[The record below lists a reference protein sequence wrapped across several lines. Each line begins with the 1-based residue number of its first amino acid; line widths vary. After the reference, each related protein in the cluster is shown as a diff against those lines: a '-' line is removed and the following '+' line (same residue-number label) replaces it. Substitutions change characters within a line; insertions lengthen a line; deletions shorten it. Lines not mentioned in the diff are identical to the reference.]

1 WLCWAVLLL
10 GRYAARMALFVAVRA
25 GHPLSACSLRRAGRA
40 LRSRIGASYGLA
52 QRARLVDPRSY
63 AARAERVPA
72 RPPDAS
78 SQGHPRRSAHA
89 APVEAP
95 GTVPSARLEL
105 RGEAG
110 RARAPH

>member
-25 GHPLSACSLRRAGRA
+25 GHPLAACSLRRGGGA
-40 LRSRIGASYGLA
+40 LRSRIGASYGWA
-52 QRARLVDPRSY
+52 QRARLVDPRSS

-78 SQGHPRRSAHA
+78 SQGHPRCSARA
-89 APVEAP
+89 VPIESLGNPRP
-95 GTVPSARLEL
+95 GTA
-105 RGEAG
+105 
-110 RARAPH
+110 